1 MMDLYAEDLAD
12 YIYQES
18 DVDKKRVLLLEVEAE
33 IKKLMMLSCVMPY
46 MTFAHTNLI
55 PFRTYCD

>member
-18 DVDKKRVLLLEVEAE
+18 DVEVEAE